1 MENPKPTEQEQEL
14 QGTERHR
21 AEEAMRGGSQ
31 HEELPLDG
39 TNDDGENDDREND
52 AEESDPA
59 AEDTGG

>member
-39 TNDDGENDDREND
+39 TNEDGENEAEDD

-59 AEDTGG
+59 PEDTGG